1 MSFLSLILPTSV
13 TTKEGKIFINH
24 LKTEPILRQIERV
37 TGTSRIVNNMFDV
50 KRDSLSFYEFFLPD
64 MAYML
69 DLVINDKHVVRPVK
83 NKCKSLLV
91 LLHENTWLGTLD
103 DPVEPQL
110 DLSRLSKLNYTPLDY
125 QREFLEYYANI
136 VPRLKLR
143 GTLLASFAGSGKSYT
158 SMALAEC
165 ANADRII
172 VVSPL
177 VAVIKVWEDNIQ
189 KVFVKPQTY
198 WLSTHKVPY
207 AGQRIAVYHYE
218 ALGKALE
225 DVPKLM
231 SPRTVVILDE
241 SHNLNEVK
249 SQRTINFLEFV
260 KLLKS
265 KDIIFASGTPIK
277 AQSFEAGTLLRAIDP
292 LFTPQVEERFRKA
305 FAGTSTEINK
315 MVNARIGKVSFKV
328 DKTRLDLTKPILYD
342 VPVKIPTGQKY
353 TLDAIRKVM
362 DEFIKERN
370 KYYADRKDEDEAFY
384 KQCLDTYRNSIGND
398 KIALAAFK
406 RYNDNI
412 ATIKKTSSFDF
423 QHIKEE
429 LVYCNSFENKM
440 IMPTLNPTDKVRFKD
455 VKSVIKYVALKI
467 QGECLGRILGRMRI
481 DAHIDMAKH
490 IDYRTVIDN
499 AEKKTVI
506 FSTYVEVLDEVVKKL
521 EEMKY
526 KPLSVYGSTT
536 KDLASTVT
544 KFGKDEEYNPL
555 VATFASLSTAVP
567 LIMANTVIMIN
578 SPFRAYIQD
587 QAISRVHRLGATT
600 ATYVYQTFLDT
611 GDVPNISTRGI
622 DILQWSQTQAEE
634 LTGMVNI
641 FKDSTTM
648 TDVGDLTIAN
658 ESLDI
663 SETYKVSPSVIKSIL
678 ADW

>member
-1 MSFLSLILPTSV
+1 MMI
-13 TTKEGKIFINH
+13 
-24 LKTEPILRQIERV
+24 
-37 TGTSRIVNNMFDV
+37 
-50 KRDSLSFYEFFLPD
+50 
-64 MAYML
+64 
-69 DLVINDKHVVRPVK
+69 
-83 NKCKSLLV
+83 
-91 LLHENTWLGTLD
+91 
-103 DPVEPQL
+103 
-110 DLSRLSKLNYTPLDY
+110 
-125 QREFLEYYANI
+125 
-136 VPRLKLR
+136 
-143 GTLLASFAGSGKSYT
+143 
-158 SMALAEC
+158 
-165 ANADRII
+165 
-172 VVSPL
+172 
-177 VAVIKVWEDNIQ
+177 
-189 KVFVKPQTY
+189 
-198 WLSTHKVPY
+198 
-207 AGQRIAVYHYE
+207 
-218 ALGKALE
+218 
-225 DVPKLM
+225 
-231 SPRTVVILDE
+231 
-241 SHNLNEVK
+241 
-249 SQRTINFLEFV
+249 
-260 KLLKS
+260 
-265 KDIIFASGTPIK
+265 
-277 AQSFEAGTLLRAIDP
+277 P
-292 LFTPQVEERFRKA
+292 LFRAVDPFFIPEVEERFKKA

-315 MVNARIGKVSFKV
+315 MINARLGKVSFKV
-328 DKTRLDLTKPILYD
+328 EKTRLNLDKPTMID
-342 VPVKIPTGQKY
+342 IPVKIPTGQKY

-412 ATIKKTSSFDF
+412 AIIKKTSSFDF

-429 LVYCNSFENKM
+429 LVYCNNFENKT

-467 QGECLGRILGRMRI
+467 QGECLGRVLGRMRI

-490 IDYRTVIDN
+490 IDYQTVIDN

-521 EEMKY
+521 EDLKY
-526 KPLSVYGSTT
+526 QPLSVYGVTT

-611 GDVPNISTRGI
+611 GDTPNISTRGI